1 MNNKDI
7 NNIKKKIA
15 FFDAKQYDI
24 ESFNKV
30 NKDYEIHYFESK
42 LNEKTVVLAKGM
54 DAVCVFVNDDVND
67 RVLEKLNE
75 YNIHLLAL
83 RCAGYNNVD
92 VKAAFKKVH
101 IVSVPAY
108 SPYAV
113 AEHAMALLLT
123 LNRRIHKAY
132 LRTRDFNFNIQGLT
146 GFDLFGKTVG
156 VIGTGKIGMVF
167 INICKGFGM
176 NVLAYDPYPREN
188 VNFKYVSLDELV
200 EKSDII
206 SLHCPLTKETKHIIN
221 KDTID
226 KMRENVVIINTSR
239 GALVDSVS
247 LLNGLKEKKIKGAA
261 LDVYEEEANVFFED
275 NSSNII
281 NDDILSLLISLP
293 NVIITSHQGYLT
305 NEALDNI
312 ATTTLSNIDSYF
324 KGNQLENEIC
334 YRCEKNPADCLKNKT
349 KCW

>member
-1 MNNKDI
+1 MK
-7 NNIKKKIA
+7 NNINLSKKKIA

-24 ESFNKV
+24 ESFNKI
-30 NKDYEIHYFESK
+30 NSNYEIHYFESK
-42 LNEKTVVLAKGM
+42 LNPNTVVLAKGM
-54 DAVCVFVNDDVND
+54 DAVCVFVNDVVDKYVI
-67 RVLEKLNE
+67 EKLNE
-75 YNIHLLAL
+75 YGIHILAL

-92 VKAAFKKVH
+92 IKSAYKKVH

-146 GFDLFGKTVG
+146 GFDLYGKTVG

-167 INICKGFGM
+167 IDICKGFGM
-176 NVLAYDPYPREN
+176 NVLAYDPFPRKD
-188 VNFKYVSLDELV
+188 VDFKYVGLDELV
-200 EKSDII
+200 EQSDVI
-206 SLHCPLTKETKHIIN
+206 SLHCPLTNDTKYIIN
-221 KDTID
+221 ENLIN
-226 KMRENVVIINTSR
+226 KMKPNAILINTSR
-239 GALVDSVS
+239 GALVDSVA
-247 LLNGLKEKKIKGAA
+247 LLNGLKEKKIKGAC
-261 LDVYEEEANVFFED
+261 LDVYEEEANIFFED

-305 NEALDNI
+305 NEALENI
-312 ATTTLSNIDSYF
+312 AQTTMDNLDVYFSDS
-324 KGNQLENEIC
+324 GLDNEIC
-334 YRCEKNPADCLKNKT
+334 YGCNQTYKNCNGRGNRC
-349 KCW
+349 W